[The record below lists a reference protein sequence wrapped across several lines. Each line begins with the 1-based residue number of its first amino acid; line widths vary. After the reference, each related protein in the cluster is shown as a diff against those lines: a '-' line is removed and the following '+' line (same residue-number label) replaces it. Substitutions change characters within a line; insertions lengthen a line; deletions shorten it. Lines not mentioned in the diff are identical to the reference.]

1 MGLSSNNNIQSIKA
15 VRPPTTTDSPVGNNT
30 NSSSQPSPSYYT
42 PGIAR
47 VASSKITFGTTNNYN
62 NNISN
67 TLPTTT
73 MHDAHYTSPSL
84 LSQGNGGGALNERSF
99 FLHTTTNTH
108 QQQEPF
114 CAPSLLLEEG
124 KDPEEAA
131 AEAGA
136 PKNFFCSICLHI
148 MREPVMLP
156 TGQSYDKRCIQ
167 KWLSHGQAQ
176 GKTGICPVTGLPL
189 KPPITMTPN
198 WALSSS
204 ITEWAELNA
213 PWLMDVDKK
222 LKPAAGSSVLLPMK
236 KDPLFIH
243 SSSPFLLDKQGL
255 SYDNYNKND
264 IKADMLAMR
273 YFGRM
278 NQQPMTRPASAPVR
292 GMTLHEIEPSLST
305 PNDEIGGEHDPELAL
320 AIRQQQAELDR
331 IASQRS
337 MMNGTRS
344 GGSFVATGNGNGNV
358 FLPPPPPPPGYGP
371 TSSSSSAANGNR
383 KNNVFKSWI
392 TWELVALSAAYITL
406 FLMSLSNADWTIE
419 ELSLNP
425 WVGPSQAAL
434 VSTGA
439 QSLALIKGWEE
450 WWRLFTSPFLTAGLI
465 QIIGVLV
472 TVWSFGKYLEKA
484 LPYAAVTVPCI
495 YLLGAVMGAMAS
507 ANLDSSYVVCGAAA
521 GVCSLLGGV
530 WADQLLN
537 IKKYTG
543 KLFTF
548 TVLILVT
555 GMFIATSLMPLVDVW
570 YQSAALLTGFFVTV
584 TILLL
589 PKVGRGRRHNGWWV
603 ALQIVC
609 ATLVIGA
616 GTAAI
621 VGLVL
626 PTQLGDTVD
635 FLQEASCLQIKYW
648 ECVPDSN
655 SCTAEMNEN
664 NSGNAV
670 LTCANGMSYQ
680 VPAANL
686 AVRTSNG
693 GYAIGKWDLSDL
705 CPQFCS
711 QEEIERG
718 GGGSNVD
725 SDDGRNDAF
734 VGDDGLSDVGDN
746 NIGGTVVPAPG
757 SGSGLIGAIAN
768 LLSHDDNVDH

>member
-1 MGLSSNNNIQSIKA
+1 MGLSSTNNFQSIKA
-15 VRPPTTTDSPVGNNT
+15 VRPLTTTDSPVGSNNNT
-30 NSSSQPSPSYYT
+30 NINGSSQPSPLYYT

-47 VASSKITFGTTNNYN
+47 VTSSKIALGNTHTHNNKSTT
-62 NNISN
+62 
-67 TLPTTT
+67 PT
-73 MHDAHYTSPSL
+73 MHDAQCTSPYS
-84 LSQGNGGGALNERSF
+84 LSQGGGRVFNESSF
-99 FLHTTTNTH
+99 FLHTTTND
-108 QQQEPF
+108 QQQHREPS
-114 CAPSLLLEEG
+114 CAPSVLLEEG

-136 PKNFFCSICLHI
+136 PKNFFCSICMHI

-156 TGQSYDKRCIQ
+156 TGQSYDKICIQ
-167 KWLSHGQAQ
+167 KWLAQGQGQ
-176 GKTGICPVTGLPL
+176 GKTSTCPVTGLPL
-189 KPPITMTPN
+189 KPPITMTPH

-204 ITEWAELNA
+204 IAEWAELNA
-213 PWLMDVDKK
+213 PWLLDVDKK
-222 LKPAAGSSVLLPMK
+222 LNPAGSGVLLPMK
-236 KDPLFIH
+236 KKDPFFLQSPSSLF
-243 SSSPFLLDKQGL
+243 PDKKGL
-255 SYDNYNKND
+255 SCNKNNT
-264 IKADMLAMR
+264 KADMLAMR
-273 YFGRM
+273 YFGGM
-278 NQQPMTRPASAPVR
+278 HQQPMTRPASAPVG

-305 PNDEIGGEHDPELAL
+305 PNGGGVGGREHDPELAL

-344 GGSFVATGNGNGNV
+344 GRGSFVATSSSNENGNG
-358 FLPPPPPPPGYGP
+358 FHPPGYGP
-371 TSSSSSAANGNR
+371 TSLSTAANGNGK

-434 VSTGA
+434 ISTGA

-484 LPYAAVTVPCI
+484 LPYAAVTAPCI
-495 YLLGAVMGAMAS
+495 YLLGAIMGAMAS

-537 IKKYTG
+537 LKKYTG
-543 KLFTF
+543 QLSTF
-548 TVLILVT
+548 VVLLLVT
-555 GMFIATSLMPLVDVW
+555 AVFLATSLMPMVDVW

-589 PKVGRGRRHNGWWV
+589 PKVGRGQRHNGWWV
-603 ALQIVC
+603 ALQIIC

-655 SCTAEMNEN
+655 SCTAEMNVN

-686 AVRTSNG
+686 AVRTNNG

-705 CPQFCS
+705 CSQFCS
-711 QEEIERG
+711 QEEKERG
-718 GGGSNVD
+718 GGGGG
-725 SDDGRNDAF
+725 GRNDND
-734 VGDDGLSDVGDN
+734 VGDDGLSD
-746 NIGGTVVPAPG
+746 IGGNVAPAPG
-757 SGSGLIGAIAN
+757 PAAGLIGAIAN
-768 LLSHDDNVDH
+768 LLSHTDNVGQ

>member
-1 MGLSSNNNIQSIKA
+1 
-15 VRPPTTTDSPVGNNT
+15 
-30 NSSSQPSPSYYT
+30 
-42 PGIAR
+42 
-47 VASSKITFGTTNNYN
+47 
-62 NNISN
+62 
-67 TLPTTT
+67 
-73 MHDAHYTSPSL
+73 
-84 LSQGNGGGALNERSF
+84 
-99 FLHTTTNTH
+99 
-108 QQQEPF
+108 
-114 CAPSLLLEEG
+114 
-124 KDPEEAA
+124 
-131 AEAGA
+131 
-136 PKNFFCSICLHI
+136 
-148 MREPVMLP
+148 
-156 TGQSYDKRCIQ
+156 
-167 KWLSHGQAQ
+167 
-176 GKTGICPVTGLPL
+176 
-189 KPPITMTPN
+189 MTPN

-213 PWLMDVDKK
+213 PWLVDVDKK

-236 KDPLFIH
+236 KDPLFVQ
-243 SSSPFLLDKQGL
+243 SSSPLVLGKQGL
-255 SYDNYNKND
+255 SNDNYNKNA

-273 YFGRM
+273 YFGGI
-278 NQQPMTRPASAPVR
+278 NQQPMTRPASAPVG

-305 PNDEIGGEHDPELAL
+305 PNGGGIGGEHDPELAL

-331 IASQRS
+331 ITSQNS

-344 GGSFVATGNGNGNV
+344 GGSFVATGNGNG
-358 FLPPPPPPPGYGP
+358 FPHPPGYGP
-371 TSSSSSAANGNR
+371 TSSSLSAANGNR
-383 KNNVFKSWI
+383 KKNVLKSWT

-472 TVWSFGKYLEKA
+472 TAWSFGKYLEKA

-495 YLLGAVMGAMAS
+495 YLLGAVVGAMAS

-543 KLFTF
+543 QLSTF
-548 TVLILVT
+548 IVLTLVT
-555 GMFIATSLMPLVDVW
+555 AVFIATSLMPMVDVW

-589 PKVGRGRRHNGWWV
+589 PKVGRGRRHNSWWV
-603 ALQIVC
+603 ALQIIC

-655 SCTAEMNEN
+655 SCTAEMNVN

-711 QEEIERG
+711 QKEKERVG
-718 GGGSNVD
+718 GEGSSNVNR
-725 SDDGRNDAF
+725 DDGENDAF
-734 VGDDGLSDVGDN
+734 VGDDGLSDIGDS

-757 SGSGLIGAIAN
+757 PAAGLIGGSAN
-768 LLSHDDNVDH
+768 LLSHNGNVGH